1 MILCRTCR
9 DGTDGEIPLPV
20 CASSMAAQLSADKKR
35 TEYESC
41 AFYRPVKPA
50 EKPIEKEP
58 EARAGE
64 LF

>member
-9 DGTDGEIPLPV
+9 EGTDGEIPLPF
-20 CASSMAAQLSADKKR
+20 CQSFMAAQLSADKKR

-41 AFYRPVKPA
+41 AFYRPVKPV
-50 EKPIEKEP
+50 EKPAEVER
-58 EARAGE
+58 EARPGE